1 MHQIL
6 LSRYF
11 REELKQRIWGRELGE
26 GPIASGLAAFAFR
39 KGVAG
44 TGEGAVNVEDSQR
57 FSSV

>member
-1 MHQIL
+1 M
-6 LSRYF
+6 